1 MGETIRDVVVVG
13 AGYAGMRAAL
23 RLAWRAPQLAITL
36 VDPRATFSQ
45 RVRLHQLACGQ
56 SVAAP
61 SLAHWCARAGIN
73 FVQAR
78 ARGLDRR
85 RAILQTDGSE
95 LHYDRLVLALGS
107 TAELTTPGAHDH
119 AYSIAHEAGARA
131 LASRLQALPAGARV
145 AVVGGGLTGI
155 EAACEIAEGFGQLS
169 VQLLT
174 RATLGE
180 GALAPG
186 GRARVLRAFAR
197 LGVAL
202 REGFEV
208 VAVEPG
214 RVLGTQG
221 AEAVDACVWSSGFRA
236 TPWAREVGL
245 PTGALDRLRVDRT
258 LRCIDDPHIYGIGD
272 AAAPE
277 PARGAP
283 SLMSCRL
290 ALPMAGV
297 AADNLAGE
305 LHGRT
310 PRSFTAIDAGRCI
323 SLGRELGVVQL
334 HRTDGRLRDASLGG
348 TAAAWTKERICRFTV
363 WLLEREAAAAARA
376 RRRALAPAEVA
387 A

>member
-13 AGYAGMRAAL
+13 AGYAGVRAAF

-36 VDPRATFSQ
+36 VDPRESFSQ

-61 SLAHWCARAGIN
+61 SLAGWCARAGIS
-73 FVQAR
+73 FVR
-78 ARGLDRR
+78 AYAGGLDRR
-85 RAILQTDGSE
+85 RAILQTDGGE

-119 AYSIAHEAGARA
+119 AYSLAHESGARA

-155 EAACEIAEGFGQLS
+155 EAACEIAESFGQLS

-174 RATLGE
+174 RGSLGE

-186 GRARVLRAFAR
+186 GRARVLQALAR
-197 LGVAL
+197 LGVTL

-208 VAVEPG
+208 TAVEPG
-214 RVLGTQG
+214 RVLGAQG
-221 AEAVDACVWSSGFRA
+221 PLEIDACVWSSGFRA
-236 TPWAREVGL
+236 TPWAREAGL
-245 PTGALDRLRVDRT
+245 PTGALDRLRVDAT
-258 LRCIDDPHIYGIGD
+258 LRCIDDPRIYGIGD

-277 PARGAP
+277 PSRGAP

-297 AADNLAGE
+297 AADNLARE
-305 LHGRT
+305 LHRRALR
-310 PRSFTAIDAGRCI
+310 PFVAVDAGRCV
-323 SLGRELGVVQL
+323 SLGRDLGLLQL
-334 HRTDGRLRDASLGG
+334 HHGDGRLRDASLGG
-348 TAAAWTKERICRFTV
+348 GLAAWTKERIVRYTV
-363 WLLEREAAAAARA
+363 WLLEHEAAAAARA